1 MTRML
6 LRVLFGER
14 GAVFVQKRSV
24 LLSVAIVRVGG
35 SAESGGCG
43 AAECGGNERMR
54 R

>member
-6 LRVLFGER
+6 LRVLSGEK

-35 SAESGGCG
+35 NAENGRCG
-43 AAECGGNERMR
+43 AAECGGHERMR